1 MSEDAKVEAKEGGK
15 KKSKTKLFI
24 ILGAGVVVAAA
35 AGFGVAFFMGG
46 GKKTEAATSEQAAAA
61 PAGEHGAPAGGEHG
75 AAAGGTHAGAHGGE
89 VLLPLETY
97 VVNLSDPRGDRFL
110 KISIKAVTRDESLE
124 KQLNDSELL
133 KSRVRDRMLSIL
145 GAKTY
150 PEISN
155 PIGKEGLRRELSQEL
170 NAVLGPGSVSEI
182 LFTEFIIQ

>member
-1 MSEDAKVEAKEGGK
+1 MSEDAKVEAKEGVK
-15 KKSKTKLFI
+15 KKSKAKLFI
-24 ILGAGVVVAAA
+24 MLGAGVVVAAA

-46 GKKTEAATSEQAAAA
+46 GKKTEAATGEQAAAA
-61 PAGEHGAPAGGEHG
+61 ASEHGAPAGGEHG
-75 AAAGGTHAGAHGGE
+75 AAASGAPAGAHGGE

-97 VVNLSDPRGDRFL
+97 VVNLSDTRGDRFL